1 MTKTPTPTMTKTPTN
16 TPTPTMTPTP
26 TKKSERLFYVYKLCG
41 TLVEEGDIIIQPF
54 PAIPGNVIGNVIL
67 YLPKNECWELVD
79 IGVNQSQ
86 LQNTWGGTLIS
97 DNYFIDVFP
106 TPFVGNNDLKPC
118 KECKNK
124 IIILPPKGDCTINL
138 RNWSDCKESDAS
150 GVIYVNANI
159 VYSFNSTFNAN
170 VYLDTLQI
178 NNGDIVKIIL
188 TPAVNNSI
196 VTLNVGYNN
205 AETYSQTTDS
215 TNEIMFVYEVKCFE
229 SFQHYIDI
237 YSTCKENTPS
247 ITLYSNSYTE
257 GAPIPPGYYSNILY
271 GQPNNS
277 PDMTW
282 ILNSFDTSNVLSY
295 DILCEDIDA
304 FGYSPDGYFIHW
316 RVTDIDPNQLTIGI
330 NGSWISGNVQ
340 PTDFGFND
348 NSNGWNGPCPPGS
361 TPHNYRIQITANLVN
376 GSTILSN
383 YSNFTAACFPPVC

>member
-1 MTKTPTPTMTKTPTN
+1 
-16 TPTPTMTPTP
+16 
-26 TKKSERLFYVYKLCG
+26 
-41 TLVEEGDIIIQPF
+41 
-54 PAIPGNVIGNVIL
+54 
-67 YLPKNECWELVD
+67 
-79 IGVNQSQ
+79 
-86 LQNTWGGTLIS
+86 
-97 DNYFIDVFP
+97 
-106 TPFVGNNDLKPC
+106 
-118 KECKNK
+118 
-124 IIILPPKGDCTINL
+124 
-138 RNWSDCKESDAS
+138 
-150 GVIYVNANI
+150 
-159 VYSFNSTFNAN
+159 
-170 VYLDTLQI
+170 
-178 NNGDIVKIIL
+178 
-188 TPAVNNSI
+188 
-196 VTLNVGYNN
+196 
-205 AETYSQTTDS
+205 
-215 TNEIMFVYEVKCFE
+215 
-229 SFQHYIDI
+229 
-237 YSTCKENTPS
+237 
-247 ITLYSNSYTE
+247 
-257 GAPIPPGYYSNILY
+257 LY